1 MASPQDDFRTAAA
14 AMEQALADA
23 LNAAVKVQNPDTGFI
38 ERLLKLIIKKEIVL
52 ELLLEEFNNAG

>member
-1 MASPQDDFRTAAA
+1 MASPQNDFRTAAA

-23 LNAAVKVQNPDTGFI
+23 LDAAVKVQNPDTDFI